1 MVSSANG
8 YAVVVVAVMTMSQS
22 APSDGNDK
30 DKDWSLCHCRG
41 TRWDCRL
48 YPMTTN
54 RIIVICSMA
63 GENLQEWYRL
73 RCAPVS
79 VFHRRL
85 PLHSWLLLLTQQRLL
100 PSMLVNSFSRCH
112 SFSFFPPD
120 CKDVDIQRKTNCE
133 LTSRRWDR
141 VKVDPKRRKTA
152 HWHTNVDWMCN
163 EFPLPVFSL
172 AYYIN
177 IMQWS
182 TELLRISLSPWN
194 SLRRCIFILFI
205 F

>member
-1 MVSSANG
+1 VVSSANG
-8 YAVVVVAVMTMSQS
+8 DAVVVVAVMTMSQS

-112 SFSFFPPD
+112 SFSFFPPTVKTWTYSERRTASWQAD
-120 CKDVDIQRKTNCE
+120 GETGLKWTRSAGRRHIGIQT
-133 LTSRRWDR
+133 
-141 VKVDPKRRKTA
+141 
-152 HWHTNVDWMCN
+152 
-163 EFPLPVFSL
+163 
-172 AYYIN
+172 
-177 IMQWS
+177 
-182 TELLRISLSPWN
+182 
-194 SLRRCIFILFI
+194 
-205 F
+205 